1 MGIDASQDAI
11 EACEQQ
17 VQSCFAALAP
27 SFDAGAFPPFPDA
40 GLQPPPFPD
49 GGLQPPPFPDGGLQP
64 PPFPPMPDAG
74 FPPVAFPDGGAM
86 PGSACFDKLNACI
99 ASSKDPQSC
108 MTQAMSCLQGK

>member
-1 MGIDASQDAI
+1 MGIDASLDAI

-49 GGLQPPPFPDGGLQP
+49 GGLQPPPFP
-64 PPFPPMPDAG
+64 PFPDAG
-74 FPPVAFPDGGAM
+74 FPPVVFPDGGAM
-86 PGSACFDKLNACI
+86 PGSACFDKLNACV
-99 ASSKDPQSC
+99 ATSKDPQSC